1 MITVVSGL
9 VGHGKSYDVVRMM
22 AEHIAAGGIVATN
35 IRLKLDK
42 IRRNFACRADERQ
55 FYLVDPE
62 TDPRTIPR
70 GDFRGHGRRRV
81 LVVLDEALNWF
92 ASAATTRDPR
102 RETWGEW
109 LRQSDKLGQDV
120 FFVAQEFNRSAKWIR
135 ELAQVLRNIT
145 CLGKVYLW
153 GVPVL
158 GFLGFHKVYS
168 AVDWDIKS
176 RSRMMIRFGM
186 YRPRVY
192 QCYDTS
198 DTFGFSASANAYDA
212 SPVFPRHEVP
222 RWFFALPFVALFFV
236 LLRTF
241 VP

>member
-1 MITVVSGL
+1 MITVVAGL
-9 VGHGKSYDVVRMM
+9 VGHGKSYDVVKMM
-22 AEHIAAGGIVATN
+22 AGHIADGGIVATN
-35 IRLKLDK
+35 IRLKLDR
-42 IRRNFACRADERQ
+42 IRRNFHCRADARQ
-55 FYLVDPE
+55 YYHIDAE
-62 TDPRTIPR
+62 TDPRLIPR

-120 FFVAQEFNRSAKWIR
+120 YFVAQEFSRSAKWIR

-145 CLGKVYLW
+145 CMGKVHFL
-153 GVPVL
+153 GIPVL
-158 GFLGFHKVYS
+158 GFLGFQRVYA

-176 RSRMMIRFGM
+176 RSRTMIRFGM
-186 YRPRVY
+186 YRPQVY
-192 QCYDTS
+192 QCYDTA
-198 DTFGFSASANAYDA
+198 DTFGFTASGNAYDV
-212 SPVFPRHEVP
+212 SPVFPRHLVP
-222 RWFFALPFVALFFV
+222 PWFFVLPFLALFAV

-241 VP
+241 L